1 MRMRHIEFE
10 GPSMKFLGQA
20 LSVLF
25 GLACLG
31 VLGVGGYH
39 ALKLLIELFGS
50 LQSQVAAVT
59 AIASGVALLVAV
71 IIANGIRQV
80 SMSNKIHQLQA
91 ERVATYQHFTDLW
104 QELLRHGREEGQ
116 GPCTLSEELLAL
128 DRRLILYAS
137 PEVVKAHTVLRALER
152 DRKAHDPQVRLQAGK
167 VVLEMRKDLGTGAQ
181 GCTAEELQ
189 QLLLADSGKV
199 RASVEVNLY
208 RDLQPR
214 VSLAPNS

>member
-1 MRMRHIEFE
+1 
-10 GPSMKFLGQA
+10 MKFLGQA

-31 VLGVGGYH
+31 VLGVGGYY

-59 AIASGVALLVAV
+59 AIASGVALLGAV

-80 SMSNKIHQLQA
+80 SMQNETHQPQV
-91 ERVATYQHFTDLW
+91 ERVTTYQHFIDLW
-104 QELLRHGREEGQ
+104 QKLLRHGREAEGQ

-128 DRRLILYAS
+128 DRRLILYGS
-137 PEVVKAHTVLRALER
+137 PEVVKAHTILRALER
-152 DRKAHDPQVRLQAGK
+152 ERGAHNPQVRLQAGK
-167 VVLEMRKDLGTGAQ
+167 VVLEIRKDLGTETH
-181 GCTAEELQ
+181 GCTAEQLQ
-189 QLLLADSGKV
+189 QLLLVDSNRM
-199 RASVEVNLY
+199 RASVKVNSY
-208 RDLQPR
+208 QDLQPR